1 MTRFLTTLAAG
12 LLVALSLSACGQ
24 SKEAIANMD
33 AAKTFMASNAKA
45 EGVKTLPSGVQY
57 KIVTSG
63 PADGTSPK
71 KSDEVKVHYEGK
83 LLSDEIFDS
92 SFQRGAPA
100 TFPLGGLIPAWVEA
114 LQQMKPGDEWLL
126 YVPPEQG
133 YGAQGA
139 GPIPP
144 NSVLIFRI
152 QLIAFRERPMAPVAG
167 G

>member
-1 MTRFLTTLAAG
+1 MTRSLATLAAG
-12 LLVALSLSACGQ
+12 LLAALSLSACGP

-33 AAKTFMASNAKA
+33 AAKTFMANNAKA

-57 KIVTSG
+57 KVVTSG

-83 LLSDEIFDS
+83 LLSGEIFDS

-114 LQQMKPGDEWLL
+114 LQQMKSGDEWLL

-152 QLIAFRERPMAPVAG
+152 QLIAFRERPMAPTG

>member
-1 MTRFLTTLAAG
+1 MTRSLTTLAAG

-33 AAKTFMASNAKA
+33 AAKTFMATNAKA

-152 QLIAFRERPMAPVAG
+152 QLIAFRERPMAPTG